1 MTGLMMP
8 ISDGLA
14 EGPDSSLSKTTPWST
29 SSPSNQRIGNR
40 LRVIRESHGI
50 SEKELSEQLAIDFR
64 DLKSYE
70 SGERRVSA
78 GLLLRIA
85 RLLNV
90 RPEYFFQDFA
100 KDQFLRP
107 LP

>member
-14 EGPDSSLSKTTPWST
+14 EAPDSSLSKTTPWS
-29 SSPSNQRIGNR
+29 NVRIGNR
-40 LRVIRESHGI
+40 LRIIRESHGI
-50 SEKELSEQLAIDFR
+50 SEKELSEQLAIDFK

>member
-8 ISDGLA
+8 TGDGLA
-14 EGPDSSLSKTTPWST
+14 EAPEGALSKTAPWST
-29 SSPSNQRIGNR
+29 SSPSNIRIGNR

-50 SEKELSEQLAIDFR
+50 SGKEFSVKLAIDSK
-64 DLKSYE
+64 DLDSYE

-78 GLLLRIA
+78 SLLLRIA
-85 RLLNV
+85 RFLNV

-100 KDQFLRP
+100 KDRF
-107 LP
+107 